1 MLLTALAYLLIAAL
15 AIAALAIAALAVFM
29 LPVYVWILARD
40 RAADADMAEARR
52 ILGKDFPA

>member
-1 MLLTALAYLLIAAL
+1 MLLTAIAYLL
-15 AIAALAIAALAVFM
+15 IAALAIAALAVFM

>member
-1 MLLTALAYLLIAAL
+1 MIFTALAYLL
-15 AIAALAIAALAVFM
+15 IAALAIAALAVFM
-29 LPVYVWILARD
+29 LPVYVWTQARD

>member
-1 MLLTALAYLLIAAL
+1 MLLTALAYLLIAA
-15 AIAALAIAALAVFM
+15 
-29 LPVYVWILARD
+29 LARD